1 MWEAR
6 HELVADARPED
17 VWPLWSDPA
26 RWADWNRDIECAW
39 LEGPLESGAIARIK
53 FRRRGTL
60 RFRIIALEPGRL
72 LIDETRLPLVRMG
85 HAHRVEPVGEGVRI
99 RNLVY
104 LDGPAARLYGVL
116 MGRRIRASVITFVER
131 ERELAEA
138 AAAGGSGQR
147 PT

>member
-17 VWPLWSDPA
+17 VWPLWSEPA
-26 RWADWNRDIECAW
+26 RWSEWNRDIDHAW
-39 LEGPLESGAIARIK
+39 LEGPLDVGATARIR

-60 RFRIIALEPGRL
+60 RFRITALEPGRL
-72 LIDETRLPLVRMG
+72 LVDETRLPLTRMG
-85 HAHRVEPVGEGVRI
+85 HEHRVEPSGEGVRI
-99 RNLVY
+99 SNRIY
-104 LDGPAARLYGVL
+104 LDGPAARLYAVL
-116 MGRRIRASVITFVER
+116 MGRRIRASVLTFVER

-138 AAAGGSGQR
+138 ARGAAAQR